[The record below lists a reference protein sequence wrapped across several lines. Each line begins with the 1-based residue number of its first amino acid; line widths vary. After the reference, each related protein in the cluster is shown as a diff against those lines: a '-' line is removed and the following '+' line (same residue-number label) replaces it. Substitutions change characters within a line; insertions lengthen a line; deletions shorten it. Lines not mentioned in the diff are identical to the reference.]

1 MGFRLPGVI
10 HAMQTLK
17 RSSTTA
23 SQAASKAIDK
33 RFVIPISHL
42 SKPLFQ
48 HLLSQAEE
56 EYGYNHPMGGFR
68 IPCREDI
75 FLDLTSR
82 LTE

>member
-23 SQAASKAIDK
+23 SQAASKAIDVPK
-33 RFVIPISHL
+33 GYFA
-42 SKPLFQ
+42 PLFQ